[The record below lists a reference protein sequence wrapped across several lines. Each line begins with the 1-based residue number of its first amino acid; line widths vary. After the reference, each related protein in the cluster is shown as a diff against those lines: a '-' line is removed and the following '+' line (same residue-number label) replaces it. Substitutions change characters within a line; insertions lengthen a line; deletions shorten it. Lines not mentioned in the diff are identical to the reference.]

1 MFRSMI
7 LGLGLTWLS
16 GVAAVADLAVSVT
29 YLQQV
34 TPRPPVLSGLDPD
47 PEDLGFAG
55 ARLGLAENETT
66 GQFLNHAFYLDVLQV
81 PEDGDLLAAARGA
94 LENSAY
100 LILDMAAADAQ
111 RVADLPEAAGAL
123 LFNAASGDMS
133 LRDDGCR
140 ANLLHTIPSDAMR
153 ADALMQFAVF
163 KRWDKLAMIS
173 GAHPGDI
180 AFATALKRSA
190 VKFGIGAIAEKT
202 WEFDADMRR
211 NAAQEVPLF
220 TQDFGDYAMM
230 LVADELHD
238 FGRYIAY
245 NTWVP
250 RPVAGSEGLRPVA
263 WDRAVEQWGAA
274 QLQNRFVEMTGRD
287 MAPRDYAAWAAMRSI
302 GEAMTRTN
310 ADDAA
315 TLRAFLLSDAFEL
328 AGFKGRPLSFRGWN
342 GQMRQPIP
350 LVTDRAVVAM
360 APLEGYL
367 HQRSEMDTL
376 GLDKPESRC
385 EAFE

>member
-1 MFRSMI
+1 MFRSTI
-7 LGLGLTWLS
+7 LGLGLAWLS
-16 GVAAVADLAVSVT
+16 GVAALADLAVSVT
-29 YLQQV
+29 YLQQA
-34 TPRPPVLSGLDPD
+34 TPRPPVLSNLDPD
-47 PEDLGFAG
+47 PENLGIAG
-55 ARLGLAENETT
+55 ARLGLTENETT
-66 GQFLNHAFYLDVLQV
+66 GRFLNHAYHLDVVEV
-81 PEDGDLLAAARGA
+81 PEDGDLLSAARTA
-94 LENSAY
+94 LATSAF
-100 LILDMAAADAQ
+100 LILDMPAADAQ

-123 LFNAASGDMS
+123 LFNAAAGNMT

-140 ANLLHTIPSDAMR
+140 ANLFHTIPSDAMR

-163 KRWDKLAMIS
+163 KRWDKLAMIA
-173 GAHPGDI
+173 GAHPDDI

-190 VKFGIGAIAEKT
+190 VKFGIGTIAEKT
-202 WEFDADMRR
+202 WDFDADMRR

-238 FGRYIAY
+238 FGRYVAY

-263 WDRAVEQWGAA
+263 WDRVVEQWGAA

-287 MAPRDYAAWAAMRSI
+287 MAPRDYAAWAAMRSL

-315 TLRAFLLSDAFEL
+315 TLRDFLLSDGFEL
-328 AGFKGRPLSFRGWN
+328 AGFKGRPLSFRTWN

-350 LVTDRAVVAM
+350 LVTDRALVAL
-360 APLEGYL
+360 APLDGYL

-376 GLDKPESRC
+376 GLDEPESRC
-385 EAFE
+385 EAFK